1 MGSRPM
7 REKRAGQ
14 TEKKAGKRGEPL
26 LRRMQAAA
34 GIFKRP
40 RFSRR
45 AQRAATVLTGLVLTV
60 SCCLLAERY
69 AVGGPQA
76 VQTGAEPAEG
86 MAVLILDYHQV
97 LPTEEDLRKA
107 REAGESGI
115 LLADFKEDLAWLT
128 EQGVNFVLPADL
140 KSAAQGLSDLPE
152 KAVMLTFDGGYE
164 SFYTIVW
171 PQLREQAA
179 KGTVAV
185 SGAEADFYSGS
196 V

>member
-14 TEKKAGKRGEPL
+14 TEKKAGKRGELL

-45 AQRAATVLTGLVLTV
+45 AQRAATVLTGLVLTG

-107 REAGESGI
+107 REAGKT
-115 LLADFKEDLAWLT
+115 L
-128 EQGVNFVLPADL
+128 
-140 KSAAQGLSDLPE
+140 
-152 KAVMLTFDGGYE
+152 
-164 SFYTIVW
+164 
-171 PQLREQAA
+171 
-179 KGTVAV
+179 
-185 SGAEADFYSGS
+185 
-196 V
+196 